1 MKPNLF
7 PSFTRLSDKGVHF
20 LLAGLLLAQ
29 AGCSTPLSTDPVN
42 TRLQLSGLP
51 PVEGP
56 QNQISGNSQL
66 FSFRI
71 ITPIKNVD
79 LFSIL
84 QAKELAPTSA
94 VNAGLPL
101 RQTALPV
108 GQLKEVIA
116 AKKLIESS
124 EFLQPQL
131 ANTLA
136 FDTARLFNWDTEVAR
151 QVLVEVVRIYTTHRD
166 REVVKWR
173 EGAEE
178 RAQQYIKKSIALQ
191 NEKTRQDQDLYKRIY
206 NPKPGVNDRDV
217 KNPGLASYINYSKD
231 ALARNKRASDEYSRQ
246 AKAAHE
252 EYLTKLKAQMER
264 DRKKKEMDAIL
275 AQDRIKN
282 QLETFK
288 TQAVNSEKPYY
299 LHALSNGDFMLEANG
314 DNALPAVIQLR
325 VEGFSD
331 PVSIP
336 ILEQT
341 NNGRLLVSIDKDQQ
355 GRPVVRGG
363 MDNATGN
370 TLNLQEALF
379 TLRYLDQS
387 RQQLDFL
394 FPDGQVHQFDVS
406 KLEALSRWDQQ
417 PSLVPPVVSR
427 LSAPDLRL
435 KQEAFSQ
442 IQYEFIPILNQMP
455 PEQALD
461 ILQTVQEQF

>member
-1 MKPNLF
+1 MKPNSYPRF
-7 PSFTRLSDKGVHF
+7 ARFSRKGI
-20 LLAGLLLAQ
+20 LLLLAAASLT
-29 AGCSTPLSTDPVN
+29 AGCSTPVSTDPVN

-56 QNQISGNSQL
+56 HNATSSGSQL

-71 ITPIKNVD
+71 ITPIKHVD

-84 QAKELAPTSA
+84 QVKDLAPTSA
-94 VNAGLPL
+94 VNAGPVL
-101 RQTALPV
+101 RQAALPV
-108 GQLKEVIA
+108 GQLKEVLA
-116 AKKLIESS
+116 AKALIESS

-136 FDTARLFNWDTEVAR
+136 HDTARLFNWDTEVAR

-166 REVVKWR
+166 REVAKWR
-173 EGAEE
+173 KDAEA
-178 RAQQYIKKSIALQ
+178 RAQQYIKKAKALQ
-191 NEKTRQDQDLYKRIY
+191 DEKSRQDRDFYNRIY
-206 NPKPGVNDRDV
+206 NPKPAVNDRDI
-217 KNPGLASYINYSKD
+217 KSPGLASYISYAKD
-231 ALARNKRASDEYSRQ
+231 ALARNKRAQDEYSRQ

-264 DRKKKEMDAIL
+264 DRKKKEQDEQL
-275 AQDRIKN
+275 AQSIISGQIA
-282 QLETFK
+282 QLK
-288 TQAVNSEKPYY
+288 TQSVNVDKPYY

-314 DNALPAVIQLR
+314 NNPLPAVIQLR
-325 VEGFSD
+325 VEGFNE
-331 PVSIP
+331 PISIP

-341 NNGRLLVSIDKDQQ
+341 NNGRLLVSIDTDAQ

-379 TLRYLDQS
+379 TLRYLDGS

-394 FPDGQVHQFDVS
+394 YPDGQVHQFDVD
-406 KLEALSRWDQQ
+406 KLKALSRWDQQ
-417 PSLVPPVVSR
+417 PSQVPPQIQR
-427 LSAPDLRL
+427 LSPQDLRL
-435 KQEAFSQ
+435 KQDAFAQ
-442 IQYEFIPILNQMP
+442 IQYEFIPVLNQMP

-461 ILQTVQEQF
+461 ILGTVQEQF

>member
-1 MKPNLF
+1 MKPKLS
-7 PSFTRLSDKGVHF
+7 PCFTFLSGKGF
-20 LLAGLLLAQ
+20 QILLAGCFLLQ
-29 AGCSTPLSTDPVN
+29 AGCTTPVSTDPVN

-56 QNQISGNSQL
+56 QNQSSTGSQL

-94 VNAGLPL
+94 VNAGLSL

-108 GQLKEVIA
+108 GQLKEVLA

-151 QVLVEVVRIYTTHRD
+151 QVLVEVVKIYTAHRD

-173 EGAEE
+173 NGAEA
-178 RAQQYIKKSIALQ
+178 RAQQYIKEAKALQ
-191 NEKTRQDQDLYKRIY
+191 DEKSRQDRDLYLRIY
-206 NPKPGVNDRDV
+206 NPKPAVNDRDT
-217 KNPGLASYINYSKD
+217 KNPGLRSYINYSND
-231 ALARNKRASDEYSRQ
+231 ARARNKRAQDEYSRQ

-252 EYLTKLKAQMER
+252 EYLTKLKAQMEK

-282 QLETFK
+282 QLETLK
-288 TQAVNSEKPYY
+288 TQAITSDKPFY

-314 DNALPAVIQLR
+314 DNPLPAVIQLK
-325 VEGFSD
+325 VEGFTD
-331 PVSIP
+331 PISIP

-341 NNGRLLVSIDKDQQ
+341 NNGRLLVSIDSDPQ

-363 MDNATGN
+363 MDNASGN

-379 TLRYLDQS
+379 TLRYLDGS
-387 RQQLDFL
+387 RQQLDL
-394 FPDGQVHQFDVS
+394 LLPDGQVHQFDVAQ
-406 KLEALSRWDQQ
+406 LETLSRWDQQ
-417 PSLVPPVVSR
+417 PSLVTPQVTR
-427 LSAPDLRL
+427 LSAQDLRL
-435 KQEAFSQ
+435 KQESFAQ
-442 IQYEFIPILNQMP
+442 IQYEFIPVLNQMP

-461 ILQTVQEQF
+461 LLQTVQEQF

>member
-1 MKPNLF
+1 MKPQAPPLF
-7 PSFTRLSDKGVHF
+7 TPLASKGF
-20 LLAGLLLAQ
+20 QILLAGSLLFQTSCA
-29 AGCSTPLSTDPVN
+29 TPVSTDPVN

-56 QNQISGNSQL
+56 QNQLTAGSRL

-84 QAKELAPTSA
+84 QAKNLAPTSA
-94 VNAGLPL
+94 VNAGSTL
-101 RQTALPV
+101 RQAALPV
-108 GQLKEVIA
+108 GQLKEVLA

-136 FDTARLFNWDTEVAR
+136 YDTARLFNWDTEVAR
-151 QVLVEVVRIYTTHRD
+151 QVMVEVVRIYTSHRD
-166 REVVKWR
+166 REVAKWR

-178 RAQQYIKKSIALQ
+178 RAQQYIKKSKALQ
-191 NEKTRQDQDLYKRIY
+191 DEKTRQDQDLYKRIY
-206 NPKPGVNDRDV
+206 NPKPAVNDRD
-217 KNPGLASYINYSKD
+217 KTNPGLASYISYSKD
-231 ALARNKRASDEYSRQ
+231 ALERNKRAQDEYSRQ
-246 AKAAHE
+246 AKAAQE
-252 EYLTKLKAQMER
+252 VYLTKLKEQMER
-264 DRKKKEMDAIL
+264 DRKKKEADAVL

-282 QLETFK
+282 QLEQLK
-288 TQAVNSEKPYY
+288 TQAITAEKPFY

-314 DNALPAVIQLR
+314 DANLPAVIQLR
-325 VEGFSD
+325 VEGFKD

-336 ILEQT
+336 ILAET
-341 NNGRLLVSIDKDQQ
+341 NNGRLLVSIDSDEQ

-363 MDNATGN
+363 LDNATGN

-379 TLRYLDQS
+379 TLRYLDAS

-394 FPDGQVHQFDVS
+394 YPDGQVHQFDVAQ
-406 KLEALSRWDQQ
+406 LEALSSWTQQ
-417 PSLVPPVVSR
+417 PSLVPPQVSKI
-427 LSAPDLRL
+427 SAQDLRL
-435 KQEAFSQ
+435 KQEAFAQ

>member
-1 MKPNLF
+1 
-7 PSFTRLSDKGVHF
+7 
-20 LLAGLLLAQ
+20 
-29 AGCSTPLSTDPVN
+29 
-42 TRLQLSGLP
+42 
-51 PVEGP
+51 
-56 QNQISGNSQL
+56 
-66 FSFRI
+66 
-71 ITPIKNVD
+71 
-79 LFSIL
+79 
-84 QAKELAPTSA
+84 
-94 VNAGLPL
+94 
-101 RQTALPV
+101 V
-108 GQLKEVIA
+108 GQLKEVLA

-151 QVLVEVVRIYTTHRD
+151 QVMVEVIRIYTTHRD

-173 EGAEE
+173 QGAEE
-178 RAQQYIKKSIALQ
+178 RAQYYIKKSIALQ

-206 NPKPGVNDRDV
+206 NPKPAVNDRDV

-231 ALARNKRASDEYSRQ
+231 ALARNKRAQDEYSRQ
-246 AKAAHE
+246 AKAAQE
-252 EYLTKLKAQMER
+252 IYLGKLKEQMER
-264 DRKKKEMDAIL
+264 DRKKKERDEQL
-275 AQDRIKN
+275 AQSIIN
-282 QLETFK
+282 GQIAQLK
-288 TQAVNSEKPYY
+288 TQSITSDKPFY

-314 DNALPAVIQLR
+314 NNALPAVIQLR
-325 VEGFSD
+325 VEGFKE

-336 ILEQT
+336 ILAET

-363 MDNATGN
+363 MDNSTGN

-379 TLRYLDQS
+379 TLRYLDES

-394 FPDGQVHQFDVS
+394 YPDGQVHQFDVS

-427 LSAPDLRL
+427 LSASDLRL
-435 KQEAFSQ
+435 KQETFSQ